1 MKTYRSV
8 TVGSVF
14 LTVALCF
21 TAAAQDGRI
30 ISKQYDDGG
39 VYEGTLKNGLQD
51 GIGTYRLPNGYEYTG
66 AWVLGEI
73 LGQGEAH
80 FPNGAVYQGHF
91 AKGKP
96 DGIGKITFGD
106 GGTYE
111 GNWSEGTISGRGV
124 SVYSNSTR

>member
-14 LTVALCF
+14 LTVVLCF
-21 TAAAQDGRI
+21 TATAQDGRI
-30 ISKQYDDGG
+30 VSKQYDDGG

-66 AWVLGEI
+66 AWVSGEI

-91 AKGKP
+91 ANHTVSAKSLLVMVAP
-96 DGIGKITFGD
+96 IRAIGP
-106 GGTYE
+106 
-111 GNWSEGTISGRGV
+111 RG
-124 SVYSNSTR
+124 